1 MSRICA
7 AYVKNLCGKCG
18 AIKWG
23 DINCT
28 ERSIRI
34 CRNAVK
40 TAAGQTMQSVFPNEH
55 RHCKRCS

>member
-1 MSRICA
+1 MKQNDKNLAGKCA
-7 AYVKNLCGKCG
+7 A
-18 AIKWG
+18 IKSE

-28 ERSIRI
+28 ERSIHI